1 MLSMGLP
8 FSQIHKATDISM
20 GTLSNMKNN
29 PLVWGHAQWASL
41 SHPHGGGGDHGQE
54 VGNACGGAHGSGLD
68 CVSLDRRGHC
78 RKLKPL
84 SCVKPV
90 MERRCREDSEHLTE
104 FNAAKYY
111 ERACKVLEEYAR
123 MFSKSIFTAGFKLAS
138 VAPFKTEATARAP

>member
-8 FSQIHKATDISM
+8 FSQIHKATGISM

-84 SCVKPV
+84 WLREARDGAPV
-90 MERRCREDSEHLTE
+90 QGGQ
-104 FNAAKYY
+104 
-111 ERACKVLEEYAR
+111 RAFDGV
-123 MFSKSIFTAGFKLAS
+123 
-138 VAPFKTEATARAP
+138 